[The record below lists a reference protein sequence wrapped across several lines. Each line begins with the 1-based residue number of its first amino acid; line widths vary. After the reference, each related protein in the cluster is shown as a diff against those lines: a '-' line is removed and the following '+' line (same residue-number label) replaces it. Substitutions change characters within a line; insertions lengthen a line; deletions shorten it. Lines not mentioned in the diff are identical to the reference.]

1 MATRTTTTRS
11 KARRP
16 KRDEKQEPE
25 QAGIPE
31 AYQDADLLARLK
43 LSPEVAW
50 YLTSR
55 GIPLP
60 DCPPLIQTPSP
71 GEAPGAV
78 FDAERVDKVIT
89 AFSKL
94 RHTQGKWAGQP
105 LRPDP
110 WQVAYIIAPV
120 FGWVWWDEDAEAYVR
135 VVRDLYVDVPR
146 KNGKSTLSGGIAIYL
161 TCADGEAGAQVVAA
175 ATNERQAGFVF
186 APIKQLAE
194 RAPALKGRVLALKKK
209 IVHKKSGSYF
219 ECVASV
225 ADAQH
230 GANLHGAVIDE
241 LHIHKDPELV
251 ETIETGTGSRSQPL
265 IVIITTADSGKRE
278 TIYNRKRTRIE
289 QLARRV
295 FTAHTVYGVVW
306 AAEKDDDPHSE
317 ATWRK
322 ANPGY
327 GISPTRAYMRAKSDE
342 AKQSP
347 ADLAKFQR
355 LHLGIRTKQ
364 ETKFLLLHKWDA
376 NAGIVDE
383 AKLKGRDTWGG
394 LDLASTSDLL
404 ALCWLFP
411 NDADGTLDA
420 VWRFWTPEDNLK
432 ALDRRTAKH
441 ASLWVRQGWLTTTPG
456 NVADYDFIKEQ
467 IRRDRDLFKVKS
479 LGYDPWN
486 ASQLTNDL
494 VSERAPMVKV
504 RQGFQTMSPV
514 MKEIQRLTLRGTP
527 EAPVLRNGGNPI
539 ARWCVDNLSVVMD
552 PAGNVKPDK
561 ASSADKID
569 GVSALATAMAE
580 IIARPPRRKSRY
592 ADEDEIMVV

>member
-1 MATRTTTTRS
+1 MAKRTTTRS
-11 KARRP
+11 
-16 KRDEKQEPE
+16 EPRFDL
-25 QAGIPE
+25 PE
-31 AYQDADLLARLK
+31 EAELERLK

-50 YLTSR
+50 YLLSR

-78 FDAERVDKVIT
+78 FDPDRVDTVIR

-94 RHTQGKWAGQP
+94 RHTQGQWAGRP
-105 LRPDP
+105 LVPDP
-110 WQVAYIIAPV
+110 WQVAYVLAPV
-120 FGWVWWDEDAEAYVR
+120 FGWVQWDEDANAYVR
-135 VVRDLYVDVPR
+135 VVRELYVDVPR

-161 TCADGEAGAQVVAA
+161 TCADGEPGAQVVAA
-175 ATNERQAGFVF
+175 ATSERQAGFVF

-194 RAPALKGRVLALKKK
+194 RAPALKDRVLALKKK
-209 IVHKKSGSYF
+209 IVHKRSNSYF

-251 ETIETGTGSRSQPL
+251 ETIETGTGSRTQPL

-306 AAEKDDDPHSE
+306 AAEKDDDPHDE
-317 ATWRK
+317 VTWRK

-327 GISPTRAYMRAKSDE
+327 GISPTRAYMRARSDE

-347 ADLAKFQR
+347 ADLAKFLR

-364 ETKFLLLHKWDA
+364 ETKFLLLTAWDR
-376 NAGIVDE
+376 NAGMVDE
-383 AKLKGRDTWGG
+383 QAFAERDTWGG
-394 LDLASTSDLL
+394 LDLASTSDLC

-411 NDADGTLDA
+411 DDETGTLDA
-420 VWRFWTPEDNLK
+420 VWRFWTPEDNL
-432 ALDRRTAKH
+432 ASLDKRTAGA
-441 ASLWVRQGWLTTTPG
+441 ASRWVREGFLTKTPG

-467 IRRDRDLFKVKS
+467 IRRDRDTFKVKS

-514 MKEIQRLTLRGTP
+514 LKEIQRLTLQGTP
-527 EAPVLRNGGNPI
+527 EAPALRHGGHPVV
-539 ARWCVDNLSVVMD
+539 RWCVDNLAVVMD

-561 ASSADKID
+561 ANSNDKID

-580 IIARPPRRKSRY
+580 IIARPPRRKSKY
-592 ADEDEIMVV
+592 TDEDEIMVV